1 MEIVLATHNKN
12 KLLELTKI
20 LDGMFS
26 ELRVLTA
33 DDVGISDIEENGTTF
48 EENAMIKAKAV
59 WKEGRIAIADDSGL
73 CVNALNGAPGVYSA
87 RYAGEPCNSTF
98 NNAKLLSELS
108 NKSDRSAY
116 FNCTIACILPSGKS
130 FTVNGRADGVILN
143 APSGNGGFGYDPL
156 FFSNDAQKS
165 FAELTMD
172 EKNAVSHRGRALEA
186 LRKMLLNE
194 AELF

>member
-1 MEIVLATHNKN
+1 M
-12 KLLELTKI
+12 TKI
-20 LDGMFS
+20 ILASNNNGKIKEVKEICKDLPVEIISMK
-26 ELRVLTA
+26 EA
-33 DDVGISDIEENGTTF
+33 GIDIDIEENGTTF

-73 CVNALNGAPGVYSA
+73 CVNALNGVPGVYSA
-87 RYAGEPCNSTF
+87 RYAGEPCNNEC

-172 EKNAVSHRGRALEA
+172 EKNAVSHRGHALEA